1 MIGGDKL
8 INRNT
13 VKLTGRISLR
23 TRLIGYILVLH
34 LIFASLSIYL
44 LIGNRS
50 WRIWLIA
57 LEAAFVISFYTGLKL
72 VRAIFGTL
80 ELISTGAEFMH
91 DNDFT
96 SRFRE
101 VGHPEMDKLVGIYNR
116 MIDNLRDERTRLQE
130 QNFFMEKIMQGSP
143 SGILTLDF
151 DRRIST
157 ANPAALQI
165 LQIEADYLIGRR
177 LSEIDR
183 PITAALEELIIG
195 ESRIISTAGSRR
207 LRCFRSSFLDRG
219 FSRDFYLIEEL
230 TEELRQAEKN
240 AYEKVIRLMSHEV
253 NNSIGSANSLLHS
266 SLHYSAQLNPEDRKD
281 FEMAMNVVINRT
293 DHLNQFMKNFADVF
307 RLPPPDLQPRNLKDL
322 VQETAWLFKSDFENR
337 RIKIEMEWKQCDPI
351 VRLDRNQFG
360 QALVNIVKNA
370 IEAIGENGTI
380 SIRMGELSN
389 RRYLI
394 IEDTGSGI
402 PQKVRENLFTPFF
415 STREKGQGIG
425 LTLVQE
431 ILDQHGFEFSL
442 ISLQNEPT
450 RFTIYFDK

>member
-1 MIGGDKL
+1 
-8 INRNT
+8 
-13 VKLTGRISLR
+13 
-23 TRLIGYILVLH
+23 
-34 LIFASLSIYL
+34 
-44 LIGNRS
+44 
-50 WRIWLIA
+50 
-57 LEAAFVISFYTGLKL
+57 
-72 VRAIFGTL
+72 
-80 ELISTGAEFMH
+80 
-91 DNDFT
+91 
-96 SRFRE
+96 
-101 VGHPEMDKLVGIYNR
+101 
-116 MIDNLRDERTRLQE
+116 
-130 QNFFMEKIMQGSP
+130 
-143 SGILTLDF
+143 
-151 DRRIST
+151 
-157 ANPAALQI
+157 
-165 LQIEADYLIGRR
+165 
-177 LSEIDR
+177 
-183 PITAALEELIIG
+183 
-195 ESRIISTAGSRR
+195 
-207 LRCFRSSFLDRG
+207 
-219 FSRDFYLIEEL
+219 
-230 TEELRQAEKN
+230 
-240 AYEKVIRLMSHEV
+240 
-253 NNSIGSANSLLHS
+253 
-266 SLHYSAQLNPEDRKD
+266 
-281 FEMAMNVVINRT
+281 MAMNVVINRT

-337 RIKIEMEWKQCDPI
+337 RITIEMEWKQCDPI

-380 SIRMGELSN
+380 RIRMGELSN

>member
-1 MIGGDKL
+1 M
-8 INRNT
+8 
-13 VKLTGRISLR
+13 
-23 TRLIGYILVLH
+23 
-34 LIFASLSIYL
+34 
-44 LIGNRS
+44 
-50 WRIWLIA
+50 
-57 LEAAFVISFYTGLKL
+57 
-72 VRAIFGTL
+72 
-80 ELISTGAEFMH
+80 
-91 DNDFT
+91 
-96 SRFRE
+96 
-101 VGHPEMDKLVGIYNR
+101 
-116 MIDNLRDERTRLQE
+116 
-130 QNFFMEKIMQGSP
+130 
-143 SGILTLDF
+143 
-151 DRRIST
+151 
-157 ANPAALQI
+157 QI
-165 LQIEADYLIGRR
+165 LQIQADYLIGRR

-389 RRYLI
+389 RRYLV

>member
-8 INRNT
+8 INRKT

-23 TRLIGYILVLH
+23 SRLIGYILVLH

-44 LIGNRS
+44 LIGNRT

-57 LEAAFVISFYTGLKL
+57 LEAAFLISFYTGLKL

-80 ELISTGAEFMH
+80 ELISTGAEFMN

-151 DRRIST
+151 DRRITT
-157 ANPAALQI
+157 ANPAAVQI
-165 LQIEADYLIGRR
+165 MQIEADYLIGRR

-183 PITAALEELIIG
+183 PITAALEELING

-207 LRCFRSSFLDRG
+207 LRCFRSNFLDRG

-266 SLHYSAQLNPEDRKD
+266 SLHYSAQLNPEDRQD

-322 VQETAWLFKSDFENR
+322 VQETAWLFKSDFESR

-389 RRYLI
+389 RRFLI